1 MSTSDPTRA
10 DPMDSSPP
18 VSPAVPPRGPA
29 PDPDPVPDPVPLDQT
44 FDAGGLIALRS
55 AVAAHAA
62 ELGLPTPRRDE
73 LILLAHE
80 LASNAVV
87 HGGGR
92 GRLRLWAVDGRLYCE
107 VSDGG
112 PGLPDSLLTGGEQP
126 PLGATGGRG
135 LWLVRVLAD
144 DLDLR
149 SGPAG
154 STITAM
160 VLHSTGTG
168 GGTGGGTGRGT
179 TSRK

>member
-1 MSTSDPTRA
+1 MSNSDPTRA

-18 VSPAVPPRGPA
+18 VSPAVPPPYSTPSST
-29 PDPDPVPDPVPLDQT
+29 PDSTLDSTPPSTPDSVPDSVPLDQT
-44 FDAGGLIALRS
+44 FDGNGLIALRS
-55 AVAAHAA
+55 AVAAHAT
-62 ELGLPTPRRDE
+62 ELGLTAARRDE

-92 GRLRLWAVDGRLYCE
+92 GRLRLWAVDGRIYCE
-107 VSDGG
+107 VSDSG
-112 PGLPDSLLTGGEQP
+112 PGLPAGFLTGGDQP

-149 SGPAG
+149 SGPDG
-154 STITAM
+154 CTITAV
-160 VLHSTGTG
+160 VLSDI
-168 GGTGGGTGRGT
+168 R
-179 TSRK
+179 

>member
-1 MSTSDPTRA
+1 MSTTDPTRV
-10 DPMDSSPP
+10 DPVDGSSPL
-18 VSPAVPPRGPA
+18 VEAA
-29 PDPDPVPDPVPLDQT
+29 LDQT
-44 FDAGGLIALRS
+44 FDNTGLIALRS

-62 ELGLPTPRRDE
+62 ELGLAAARRDE

-87 HGGGR
+87 HGGGQ

-112 PGLPDSLLTGGEQP
+112 PGLPPGLLSGGQQP

-144 DLDLR
+144 DLDVR
-149 SGPAG
+149 SGPEG

-160 VLHSTGTG
+160 VQPTPDA
-168 GGTGGGTGRGT
+168 
-179 TSRK
+179 

>member
-1 MSTSDPTRA
+1 MSTSEPARA

-18 VSPAVPPRGPA
+18 VSPAAQVPDAA
-29 PDPDPVPDPVPLDQT
+29 PDSVPLDQT
-44 FDAGGLIALRS
+44 FEANGLIALRS
-55 AVAAHAA
+55 AVAAHAT
-62 ELGLPTPRRDE
+62 ELGLAATRRDE

-107 VSDGG
+107 VSDSG

-149 SGPAG
+149 SGPDG
-154 STITAM
+154 STITAV
-160 VLHSTGTG
+160 VLSAT
-168 GGTGGGTGRGT
+168 R
-179 TSRK
+179 

>member
-10 DPMDSSPP
+10 NPVDGSPP
-18 VSPAVPPRGPA
+18 LVEAA
-29 PDPDPVPDPVPLDQT
+29 LDQT
-44 FDAGGLIALRS
+44 FDATGLIALRS

-62 ELGLPTPRRDE
+62 ELGLAAARRDE

-80 LASNAVV
+80 LASNAIV

-92 GRLRLWAVDGRLYCE
+92 GRLRLWAVDGRIYCE

-112 PGLPDSLLTGGEQP
+112 PGLPASLLTSGEQP

-144 DLDLR
+144 HLDLR
-149 SGPAG
+149 SGPDG
-154 STITAM
+154 SKITAI
-160 VLHSTGTG
+160 VQSTPD
-168 GGTGGGTGRGT
+168 
-179 TSRK
+179 

>member
-1 MSTSDPTRA
+1 MSTSDPARA

-18 VSPAVPPRGPA
+18 VPRPVSPPPS
-29 PDPDPVPDPVPLDQT
+29 VSLDQT
-44 FDAGGLIALRS
+44 FDGNGLIALRS
-55 AVAAHAA
+55 AVAAHAT
-62 ELGLPTPRRDE
+62 ELGLTGTRRDE

-92 GRLRLWAVDGRLYCE
+92 GRLRLWATDGRLYCE
-107 VSDGG
+107 VSDSG
-112 PGLPDSLLTGGEQP
+112 PGLPASLLTGGEQP

-149 SGPAG
+149 SGPDG
-154 STITAM
+154 STITAV
-160 VLHSTGTG
+160 VLGP
-168 GGTGGGTGRGT
+168 
-179 TSRK
+179 

>member
-1 MSTSDPTRA
+1 MSTSDPTSA
-10 DPMDSSPP
+10 DPMDSTPPAMPPGP
-18 VSPAVPPRGPA
+18 VS
-29 PDPDPVPDPVPLDQT
+29 LDQT
-44 FDAGGLIALRS
+44 FDANGLIALRS

-62 ELGLPTPRRDE
+62 ELGLVAPRRDE

-87 HGGGR
+87 HGGGQ
-92 GRLRLWAVDGRLYCE
+92 GRLRLWAADIRIYCE

-112 PGLPDSLLTGGEQP
+112 PGLPASLRTRGQQP

-149 SGPAG
+149 SGPSG

-160 VLHSTGTG
+160 VLSDP
-168 GGTGGGTGRGT
+168 R
-179 TSRK
+179 

>member
-1 MSTSDPTRA
+1 MG
-10 DPMDSSPP
+10 SSPL
-18 VSPAVPPRGPA
+18 
-29 PDPDPVPDPVPLDQT
+29 PVPRPASPPASVPLDQT

-55 AVAAHAA
+55 AVAAHAT
-62 ELGLPTPRRDE
+62 ELGLSATRRDE

-92 GRLRLWAVDGRLYCE
+92 GRLRLWAADGRVYCE
-107 VSDGG
+107 VSDSG
-112 PGLPDSLLTGGEQP
+112 PGLPAGLVTVGEQP

-149 SGPAG
+149 SGPEG
-154 STITAM
+154 STITVM
-160 VLHSTGTG
+160 VLRS
-168 GGTGGGTGRGT
+168 
-179 TSRK
+179 